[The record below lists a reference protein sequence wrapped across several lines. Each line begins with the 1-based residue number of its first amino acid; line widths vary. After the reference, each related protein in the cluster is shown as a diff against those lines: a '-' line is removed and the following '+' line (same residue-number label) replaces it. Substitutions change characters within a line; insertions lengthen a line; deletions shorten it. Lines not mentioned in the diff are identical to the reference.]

1 MVLLLFFLDH
11 FIIFYIFTTK
21 LRTIFHTISI
31 NPKKRDL
38 TIESNPEETKEVREG
53 STKTNNVDD
62 ATDDEVFR
70 QSNNTSDIYLRNICM
85 FKKTRSKGSWDN

>member
-1 MVLLLFFLDH
+1 MLLLLLDY

-21 LRTIFHTISI
+21 LRTIFHTILI

-38 TIESNPEETKEVREG
+38 TGESNPEETKEVREE
-53 STKTNNVDD
+53 SSKTNSVDD
-62 ATDDEVFR
+62 AIDDEVFQ

-85 FKKTRSKGSWDN
+85 LKKTRS

>member
-1 MVLLLFFLDH
+1 MVLLLFFPDY
-11 FIIFYIFTTK
+11 FIIFYIFTKK

-38 TIESNPEETKEVREG
+38 TEESNPEETKEVRAE
-53 STKTNNVDD
+53 SSKTNNVDD
-62 ATDDEVFR
+62 AIDDEVFQ

-85 FKKTRSKGSWDN
+85 FKKTRSKGSWDI

>member
-1 MVLLLFFLDH
+1 MLLLLDY

-21 LRTIFHTISI
+21 LRTIFHTILI

-38 TIESNPEETKEVREG
+38 TGESNPEETKEVREE
-53 STKTNNVDD
+53 SSKTNSVDD
-62 ATDDEVFR
+62 AIDDEVFQ

-85 FKKTRSKGSWDN
+85 LKKTRS